1 MKNQTI
7 SDEAQL
13 ILDLIEDGTNPLIN
27 SEWVSSAA
35 IVEHFNCSTME
46 TPKTRAIAKILSD
59 AGYRLLG
66 RVRINGE
73 RSRIYGRGLTT
84 LEDVAAKV

>member
-7 SDEAQL
+7 SDEAHL
-13 ILDLIEDGTNPLIN
+13 ILDIIEDGTNPLIN
-27 SEWVSSAA
+27 SEWVSSTA

-46 TPKTRAIAKILSD
+46 IPKTRAIAKILSD
-59 AGYRLLG
+59 AGYRLLS

-73 RSRIYGRGLTT
+73 RSRIYGRGSTT
-84 LEDVAAKV
+84 LEDVIEKV

>member
-27 SEWVSSAA
+27 SEWVSSTA

-46 TPKTRAIAKILSD
+46 CPKTRTVAKILSD

-66 RVRINGE
+66 RVRIDGG
-73 RSRIYGRGLTT
+73 RSRIYGRGSTT
-84 LEDVAAKV
+84 LEDVAATV